1 MIRPLM
7 YGYVMIG
14 FGVMLLALVA
24 VLILGESSLLIRG
37 LTAIIG
43 IGQLFVDYRH
53 KGQ

>member
-1 MIRPLM
+1 M

-43 IGQLFVDYRH
+43 IGAIIRGLQAQRAIAA
-53 KGQ
+53 K